1 MIYYGYVNEIIDE
14 ELQYI
19 KLPQKG
25 ELMKEIKTNMAPKA
39 IGPYSQAILNGS
51 MLFVSG
57 QLGVNPETGIWGETF
72 AEQAKL
78 VFENIQAI
86 LHEAE
91 MDFGNVVKVSCF
103 LKDLGHF
110 ALLNDLYKKYFA
122 APYPAREAYQV
133 AKLPKDAE
141 IEISVIAMK

>member
-1 MIYYGYVNEIIDE
+1 
-14 ELQYI
+14 
-19 KLPQKG
+19 
-25 ELMKEIKTNMAPKA
+25 MKAITSDNAPKA
-39 IGPYSQAILNGS
+39 IGPYSQAIMHNG
-51 MLFVSG
+51 MLFISG
-57 QLGVNPETGIWGETF
+57 QLGMNPKTGILGETF

-78 VFENIQAI
+78 VFENLKAI
-86 LHEAE
+86 LTDAG

-110 ALLNDLYKKYFA
+110 ELLNDLYKGYFT

-141 IEISVIAMK
+141 VEISLIAMK

>member
-1 MIYYGYVNEIIDE
+1 
-14 ELQYI
+14 
-19 KLPQKG
+19 
-25 ELMKEIKTNMAPKA
+25 MKAITSDNAPKA
-39 IGPYSQAILNGS
+39 IGPYSQAMMHNG

-57 QLGVNPETGIWGETF
+57 QLGVNPKTGIWGETF

-78 VFENIQAI
+78 VFENLKAI
-86 LHEAE
+86 LTDAG

-110 ALLNDLYKKYFA
+110 ELLNDLYKKYFVQ
-122 APYPAREAYQV
+122 PYPAREAYQV

-141 IEISVIAMK
+141 VEISLIAMK